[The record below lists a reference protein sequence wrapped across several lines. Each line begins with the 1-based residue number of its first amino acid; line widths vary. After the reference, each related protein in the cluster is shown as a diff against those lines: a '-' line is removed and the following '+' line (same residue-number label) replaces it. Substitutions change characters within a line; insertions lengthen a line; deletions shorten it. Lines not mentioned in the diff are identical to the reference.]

1 MKILIL
7 ILIISIVFYFDIL
20 SIERIKKYIIEIN
33 NVYIDLFREKKRM
46 VKITQII
53 LFLVSEICSYLAI
66 YSIFMKYVLSELYKS
81 KGISIIIIIFL
92 CGVFHYLIGYI
103 LLLCTNF
110 HKYMLKSLEE
120 SIKSRFLL
128 SYFFSSIFIVLLI
141 LVPNQLN
148 NYVSCCFL
156 SIGISYLINISLL
169 FKFMKN
175 PKSIKINENDNYS
188 FGKIIIAVIMLI
200 LMVIINLFLL
210 VVCTNIMDPKS
221 FSNNPSNFDLLYF
234 TIINFTTIGFGDI
247 IPINFW
253 GKFMSILIALT
264 SILCISIFVGGIY
277 SNRKK

>member
-175 PKSIKINENDNYS
+175 PKFIKINENDNYS